1 MSEYIDIPLNGTIL
15 VSRKWKNPN
24 AAGET
29 IEAVFSVF
37 EGVPPEGAPAEDS
50 WWSACVYA
58 TGKDGKCRNKY
69 NPLQT
74 EENGILALS
83 SEWFLPPT
91 QENLARLSA
100 EVERQAGLR

>member
-1 MSEYIDIPLNGTIL
+1 MSEYIDIQMSGKLIN
-15 VSRKWKNPN
+15 RKWAQPN
-24 AAGET
+24 GSRET
-29 IEAVFSVF
+29 IEVVFSVF

-100 EVERQAGLR
+100 EVERRAGLR

>member
-1 MSEYIDIPLNGTIL
+1 MSEYIDVQMSGKLIN
-15 VSRKWKNPN
+15 RKWAQPN
-24 AAGET
+24 ADGET
-29 IEAVFSVF
+29 IEAVLSVF
-37 EGVPPEGAPAEDS
+37 EGMPPEGAPAADS

-58 TGKDGKCRNKY
+58 IGKDGKCRNKY

-74 EENGILALS
+74 EENGILILS

-100 EVERQAGLR
+100 EIERQAGLC

>member
-1 MSEYIDIPLNGTIL
+1 MSEYIDIQMSGKLIN
-15 VSRKWKNPN
+15 RKWAQPN
-24 AAGET
+24 GSRET
-29 IEAVFSVF
+29 IEVVFSVF